1 MTANKKYPLISI
13 IVPTFERS
21 ALLPRALKSIFS
33 QTWKHI
39 EVVVVDDN
47 IPGSRWEKDTCQ
59 GLAPYM
65 NRENFLYLKTTGKT
79 GGGAARNFA
88 IRQCHGEY
96 VAFLDDDDR
105 YLPEK
110 LEKQVCFMMENELDG
125 SYHDVIWHNMQ
136 ERLVEYRSMDLTK
149 DYSTESLLRTHILHS
164 IAPTSIYMFRR
175 DKLMTTE
182 GFGEV
187 PSGQDFILML
197 RCIEKNMKIRYLK
210 GAYVVQYL
218 HDGTRISLG
227 DNKVKGENML
237 FELKHKYFSL
247 LTRQERVYVKF
258 RHYAVL
264 SFASMRS
271 KRWGMAMKYAVWTI
285 AVSPFYCAK
294 EAIRYFGSKFVKQDC
309 QKNKY

>member
-1 MTANKKYPLISI
+1 MMSNTEYPLISI

-21 ALLPRALKSIFS
+21 NLLPRALDSIFS
-33 QTWKHI
+33 QTWPNI

-47 IPGSRWEKDTCQ
+47 IPGSDWEKKT
-59 GLAPYM
+59 LETLKPYRE
-65 NRENFLYLKTTGKT
+65 RENFVYVKTSGKT
-79 GGGAARNFA
+79 GGGTARNIA
-88 IRQCHGEY
+88 IRECHGDY

-110 LEKQVCFMMENELDG
+110 LESQVRFMMKNQLDCSYQDVKWFDSNEK
-125 SYHDVIWHNMQ
+125 
-136 ERLVEYRSMDLTK
+136 LVEYRSIDYTSDYTK
-149 DYSTESLLRTHILHS
+149 EGLLKAHILHS
-164 IAPTSIYMFRR
+164 IAPTAIYMIRR
-175 DKLMTTE
+175 EKLLETE

-197 RCIEKNMKIRYLK
+197 RCIERGMKVKYME

-218 HDGTRISLG
+218 HNGKRISLG

-237 FELKHKYFSL
+237 YELKHKYFYL
-247 LTRQERVYVKF
+247 LTKKEQRYVRF

-271 KRWGMAMKYAVWTI
+271 HRPFRAVGYALVTGFS
-285 AVSPFYCAK
+285 SPEDCVK
-294 EAIRYFGSKFVKQDC
+294 EAVRYFGSKFRRK
-309 QKNKY
+309 